1 MVPMNQRRAA
11 SEPPA
16 GVPPETETQA
26 LRARLLGRRR
36 ALSEAAV
43 SVASSSILGRLDDEL
58 RVRRAAQAGP
68 IGLYLPVRGEPD
80 VRPPQVVGPHPGGGP
95 TLMDGPNG
103 LTLPG
108 HPAARPRMLG
118 WNPGAPLATAWG
130 TLRYPVADATEVE
143 PSDHGLILVP
153 GVAFDPAGNRLGS
166 GGGWYDRLLAGLG
179 GTAGDRP
186 NASTPLLVGVAHQ
199 FQLVEHL
206 EVQRWDVPMHL
217 IVVRR
222 DLTGYQHLHP
232 ELQPDGS
239 WTTRLTLP
247 EAGAYRFGLDATGGD
262 PEFPSPTPAASSD
275 VAGRD
280 GLQSASA

>member
-43 SVASSSILGRLDDEL
+43 SVASSSILGRLADDL

-68 IGLYLPVRGEPD
+68 IGLYWPVRGEPD

-130 TLRYPVADATEVE
+130 TLRYLVADATEVE

-217 IVVRR
+217 IV
-222 DLTGYQHLHP
+222 TP
-232 ELQPDGS
+232 SELVATPGS
-239 WTTRLTLP
+239 T
-247 EAGAYRFGLDATGGD
+247 
-262 PEFPSPTPAASSD
+262 S
-275 VAGRD
+275 
-280 GLQSASA
+280 